1 MVRSQTYRQKKY
13 EVKIDADVI
22 RSRFAGLKPIMV
34 EQTAAKFTDLAAN
47 ETNVKAVIEPLGI
60 PTIQIPF
67 YLNYAREL
75 YSLTQRFSG
84 KTLENEAKLLGSKW
98 KARGLAEDT
107 LIKIAAQFGITL
119 TPPL

>member
-84 KTLENEAKLLGSKW
+84 KTLENEAKILASKW
-98 KARGLAEDT
+98 KARGLTEDT

-119 TPPL
+119 TAPL

>member
-1 MVRSQTYRQKKY
+1 MVRPQAYRQKKY

-22 RSRFAGLKPIMV
+22 RSRFAGLKPMMV

-84 KTLENEAKLLGSKW
+84 KTLENEARILASKW
-98 KARGLAEDT
+98 KARGLTEDI

-119 TPPL
+119 TAPL